1 MSDLIKDTASVNNP
15 YGDIEKLMANQNSLL
30 EQQQAKQNEILNQ
43 QAQMQIDQINRNKA
57 ELDKETAKTNS
68 GLYTEYKKAS
78 NPYGA
83 NAEQLFSQGLGN
95 SGYAE
100 STQTS
105 LYNTYQK
112 NVTDTINT
120 SNKLKADFDFQIQQ
134 AMQNRDVQ
142 QAQYALE
149 MYKQKMNLLTQEY
162 DLKNNKE
169 QDLYNRGIDERNY
182 NYQLGRDQVADSQW
196 EKEYQQMLKENELA
210 EQWRQKNYDYQ
221 VGRDQVADNQWQQQ
235 YDYQVGRDKVS
246 DSQWQQQ
253 YDYQVGRDAVEDSQ
267 WQKEYDYQVAR
278 DKVADQQW
286 ERQFALSQAKSSGG
300 GSRSSGGGS
309 NNPYK
314 INLNDTEDKVI
325 LQNEENKVNTGNNN
339 NGEKIGWLQKAQNK
353 LTDAILTKQLENGRI
368 TPDEVY
374 NYLKSHN

>member
-30 EQQQAKQNEILNQ
+30 EKQQAQQNEILNQ
-43 QAQMQIDQINRNKA
+43 QTQMQIDQINRNKA

-83 NAEQLFSQGLGN
+83 NAEQLFTQGLGN

-105 LYNTYQK
+105 MYNTYQK

-149 MYKQKMNLLTQEY
+149 MYKQQMNLLTQEY

-182 NYQLGRDQVADSQW
+182 NYQVGRDQVADSQW

-286 ERQFALSQAKSSGG
+286 AQQFALSKAKSSGG
-300 GSRSSGGGS
+300 GSS
-309 NNPYK
+309 NPYK
-314 INLNDTEDKVI
+314 INLNAPINQEDPEQPTELTDNAKKVYSAYSI
-325 LQNEENKVNTGNNN
+325 LKNNPLTKNSVNLQNY
-339 NGEKIGWLQKAQNK
+339 LQKMVDSEMIDYNELQ
-353 LTDAILTKQLENGRI
+353 AIIDTYGVR
-368 TPDEVY
+368 
-374 NYLKSHN
+374 

>member
-15 YGDIEKLMANQNSLL
+15 YGDIEKLMANQNSML

-43 QAQMQIDQINRNKA
+43 QTQMQIDQINRNKA

-68 GLYTEYKKAS
+68 GLYAEYKKAS

-83 NAEQLFSQGLGN
+83 NAEQLFTQGLGN

-182 NYQLGRDQVADSQW
+182 NYQVGRDQVADSQW

-221 VGRDQVADNQWQQQ
+221 VGRDQVADKQWQQQ
-235 YDYQVGRDKVS
+235 YDYQVGRDQVA
-246 DSQWQQQ
+246 DNQWQQQ

-278 DKVADQQW
+278 DKVADDQW
-286 ERQFALSQAKSSGG
+286 AKEYALSARKSSG
-300 GSRSSGGGS
+300 SSSGRSGKYS
-309 NNPYK
+309 V
-314 INLNDTEDKVI
+314 NLEEETADTDDNKSVWDTMKE
-325 LQNEENKVNTGNNN
+325 KVNDALVQGLI
-339 NGEKIGWLQKAQNK
+339 EKGKMTPEQGWEYFQKLN
-353 LTDAILTKQLENGRI
+353 
-368 TPDEVY
+368 
-374 NYLKSHN
+374 S

>member
-15 YGDIEKLMANQNSLL
+15 YGDIEKLMANQNSML

-43 QAQMQIDQINRNKA
+43 QTQMQIDQINRNKA

-68 GLYTEYKKAS
+68 GLYAEYKKAS

-83 NAEQLFSQGLGN
+83 NAEQLFTQGLGN

-182 NYQLGRDQVADSQW
+182 NYQVGRDQVADSQW

-235 YDYQVGRDKVS
+235 YDYQVGRDQVA
-246 DSQWQQQ
+246 DNQWQQQ

-286 ERQFALSQAKSSGG
+286 ERQFALSKAKSSGG
-300 GSRSSGGGS
+300 GSNGS
-309 NNPYK
+309 PYA
-314 INLNDTEDKVI
+314 INLKD
-325 LQNEENKVNTGNNN
+325 EENEVNLGNEKNGVNTGN
-339 NGEKIGWLQKAQNK
+339 EKNEEKVGWLQKAKNYV
-353 LTDAILTKQLENGRI
+353 TDIVLEKQLAEGKM

-374 NYLKSHN
+374 KYLKNNS